1 MSMLTYGSGDPT
13 WYKDAILYEL
23 HVRAF
28 SDSDGDGIG
37 DFRGLTD
44 KLDYLEDLGVNTL
57 WLLPFYPS
65 PLKDDG
71 YDISDYTAVHPSY
84 GTMADFR
91 TFIKEAHR
99 RGLRVVTELVLN
111 HTSDQHP
118 WFQRARRAPAG
129 HPARDWYVW
138 SPTPERYRDVRVIFN
153 DFEPSNWSW
162 DPLAQAYYWHRFY
175 AHQPDLNFENP
186 EVHRA
191 IFDAAEFWLAEGVDG
206 FRLDAIPYLYEREGT
221 PCENLPETHDFLRA
235 LRRRI
240 DGRYPNRMLLA
251 EANQW
256 PEDAAAY
263 FGKGDE
269 CHMAFHFPI
278 MTRLFLAVHMEDRY
292 PMVDILA
299 QTPAL
304 PAPAQWALFLRNHDE
319 LTLEMVTDQER
330 DYMYRVYAQDRAARI
345 NLGIRRRL
353 APLLQNN
360 RKKIEL
366 LNALLFS
373 LPGTPVVYY
382 GDEIGMGD
390 NIFLGDRNG
399 VRTPM
404 QWSGDRNAGFS
415 RANAQRLYLP
425 VVVDPEY
432 HYEAVNVEAQQANP
446 QSLLWWMK
454 RMLALSR
461 RFRAFGRG
469 SFELLTPENRR
480 VLAFIRRHQDE
491 LVLVVANLSRFS
503 QYVELDLSFAKGR
516 TPVELFGRSEFPR
529 VGDAPYLLTL
539 GPHGFYWF
547 SLEPAPQA
555 AAVTPAGEVTRSVE
569 LADDWKSVATG
580 RARPIL
586 EAAILESMKTQAW
599 FSARARPVRSAR
611 ITETAVL
618 PPAMT
623 DAMLVF
629 VLVDYEEGEP
639 ETFSIPLSF
648 VSGERAEK
656 FRKEAREEVV
666 LGLRIRRSSEEI
678 DGVLVNA
685 LADEM
690 FLKAWLHLLSD
701 GSPLSL
707 PAGRIS
713 AFGIGGLD
721 LARLSSDDLLPPS
734 FQKPDSSDSLVGL
747 RGPWTLAW
755 YRLVQE
761 GDHPEVEVARFA
773 AGRDGFGPAQCCC
786 AAWEVTRK
794 GREPVALAV
803 LRNSL
808 LDARSASD
816 QAIDELGRY
825 FEAVRSAASPGSAGP
840 KLADYLLPPPGP
852 EPSDAERAQVGPYLE
867 SVRKMAEA
875 TAHLHRSMAVGVS
888 DPGFTP
894 EPLTAAQVRV
904 RFQTIRRK
912 VMLLA
917 PALRLAARAR
927 PELRRER
934 LEEVLEAEVRLLE
947 VLGELLR
954 KGVGVIRIRCHGDL
968 KLAHFASVGTDY
980 FITGLPGP
988 SDAPFIER
996 RLRHIPLWDVAGMLT
1011 SFHRVATTALAHQE
1025 SLGEVAVERW
1035 VQLEYGAV
1043 CWIDVVARTFVEAYR
1058 KACAGTLLEIPAA
1071 IDLEAIL
1078 RASMIER
1085 TLDDLHASLARES
1098 TDAARDVRRLLTLL
1112 HPTVRMESRSIV

>member
-1 MSMLTYGSGDPT
+1 MSNPSADPDDPR
-13 WYKDAILYEL
+13 WYKDAIIYEL
-23 HVRAF
+23 HVRSF

-37 DFRGLTD
+37 DFRGLTE
-44 KLDYLEDLGVNTL
+44 KLDYLEDLGVTAL

-91 TFIKEAHR
+91 VFIKEAHR
-99 RGLRVVTELVLN
+99 RGLRVITELVLN

-129 HPARDWYVW
+129 HPDRDWYVW
-138 SPTPERYRDVRVIFN
+138 SPTPERFRDVRVIFN

-162 DPLAQAYYWHRFY
+162 DPVAQAYYWHRFY

-191 IFDAAEFWLAEGVDG
+191 IFAAADFWLAEGVDG

-221 PCENLPETHDFLRA
+221 LCENLPETHEFLRA
-235 LRRRI
+235 LRRHVDERFP
-240 DGRYPNRMLLA
+240 RRMLLA

-263 FGKGDE
+263 FGGGDE

-304 PAPAQWALFLRNHDE
+304 PEPAQWALFLRNHDE

-454 RMLALSR
+454 RLLALSR

-469 SFELLTPENRR
+469 SFELLTPENRK
-480 VLAFIRRHQDE
+480 VLAYVRRYQDE
-491 LVLVVANLSRFS
+491 LVLVVANLSRFA
-503 QYVELDLSFAKGR
+503 QYVELDLGFAKGR
-516 TPVELFGRSEFPR
+516 TPVELFGRSEFPK

-539 GPHGFYWF
+539 GPHSFFWF
-547 SLEPAPQA
+547 SLEPAPEA
-555 AAVTPAGEVTRSVE
+555 PAVTTRGDVTQAVEVR
-569 LADDWKSVATG
+569 DDWKGALAG
-580 RARPIL
+580 RARPAL
-586 EAAILESMKTQAW
+586 EAALLDHLMSQSW
-599 FSARARPVRSAR
+599 FSARARPVRAIR
-611 ITETAVL
+611 IAEAIVL
-618 PPAMT
+618 PASV
-623 DAMLVF
+623 AEAALVF
-629 VLVDYEEGEP
+629 VHVDYDEGEP
-639 ETFSIPLSF
+639 EVFSVPLSF
-648 VSGERAEK
+648 VSGERSEK
-656 FRKEAREEVV
+656 FLRDAREEVV
-666 LGLRIRRSSEEI
+666 LGVRIGPAASGLA
-678 DGVLVNA
+678 GVLVNA
-685 LADEM
+685 LADEA
-690 FLKAWLHLLSD
+690 FVKGWIQLLME
-701 GSPLSL
+701 GAVLAVPQ
-707 PAGRIS
+707 GRIS
-713 AFGIGGLD
+713 AFGIGRFDPREFVLEGLFP
-721 LARLSSDDLLPPS
+721 APG
-734 FQKPDSSDSLVGL
+734 QKPDGSESIVPL
-747 RGPWTLAW
+747 RGAWSIVW
-755 YRLVQE
+755 YRLLQE
-761 GDHPEVEVARFA
+761 GVHPEIEVARFA
-773 AGRDGFGPAQCCC
+773 AAREGCAPARVCS
-786 AAWEVTRK
+786 AAWEVLRR
-794 GREPVALAV
+794 GREPIALAS
-803 LRNSL
+803 LRAAPS
-808 LDARSASD
+808 DARGAHA
-816 QAIDELGRY
+816 QALDELGRY
-825 FEAVRSAASPGSAGP
+825 FEAVRSAAASGTAGP
-840 KLADYLLPPPGP
+840 KLADTPLPALGS
-852 EPSDAERAQVGPYLE
+852 EPTAEERSLIGPYLE

-875 TAHLHRSMAVGVS
+875 TALLHRSVSEGVT
-888 DPGFTP
+888 DPAFIP
-894 EPLTAAQVRV
+894 ELLTAAHVRS
-904 RFQTIRRK
+904 RFQTLRRK
-912 VMLLA
+912 VLLLA

-927 PELRRER
+927 PELRGAR
-934 LEEVLEAEVRLLE
+934 LEEVLEAEVRLLD
-947 VLGELLR
+947 VLGDLLR
-954 KGVGVIRIRCHGDL
+954 KGVGTIRIRCHGDL
-968 KLAHFASVGTDY
+968 RLACFSSLGSDY
-980 FITGLPGP
+980 LINGLPGP
-988 SDAPFIER
+988 GDAPFVER
-996 RLRHIPLWDVAGMLT
+996 RLRHVPLWDIAEMLT
-1011 SFHRVATTALAHQE
+1011 SFHDAAAAALEHQE

-1035 VQLEYGAV
+1035 VQLERGAV
-1043 CWIDVVARTFVEAYR
+1043 AWYDGVGRTFVEGYR
-1058 KACAGTLLEIPAA
+1058 KACAGTLLELPAA
-1071 IDLEAIL
+1071 LDWTATL

-1085 TLDDLHASLARES
+1085 TLDQLHASLARGS
-1098 TDAARDVRRLLTLL
+1098 TDAAGDVRRLLTLL
-1112 HPTVRMESRSIV
+1112 HPPPRP

>member
-1 MSMLTYGSGDPT
+1 MFSQGPEDPR
-13 WYKDAILYEL
+13 WYKDAIIYEL
-23 HVRAF
+23 HVRSF
-28 SDSDGDGIG
+28 FDSDGDGIG
-37 DFRGLTD
+37 DFRGLTE

-71 YDISDYTAVHPSY
+71 YDISDYTSVHPSY
-84 GTMADFR
+84 GTLADFR
-91 TFIKEAHR
+91 AFIKEAHR

-129 HPARDWYVW
+129 SAARNWYVW
-138 SPTPERYRDVRVIFN
+138 SPTPERYRDVRVIFS

-162 DPLAQAYYWHRFY
+162 DPVAQAYYWHRFY
-175 AHQPDLNFENP
+175 AHQPDVNFDNP

-191 IFDAAEFWLAEGVDG
+191 IVEAADFWLAEGVDG

-221 PCENLPETHDFLRA
+221 LCENLPETHEFLRA
-235 LRRRI
+235 LRRHI
-240 DGRYPNRMLLA
+240 DDRFPNRMLLA

-299 QTPAL
+299 QTPVL
-304 PAPAQWALFLRNHDE
+304 PDAAQWALFLRNHDE

-461 RFRAFGRG
+461 RFKAFGRG
-469 SFELLTPENRR
+469 SFELLTPENRK
-480 VLAFIRRHQDE
+480 VLAFVRRHQEE
-491 LVLVVANLSRFS
+491 LVLVVANLSRFA

-539 GPHGFYWF
+539 GPHSFFWF
-547 SLEPAPQA
+547 SLEPAREA
-555 AAVTPAGEVTRSVE
+555 AAVTTGGEVIRSAEVS
-569 LADDWKSVATG
+569 DDWKGVLSG
-580 RARPIL
+580 RARLTL
-586 EAAILESMKTQAW
+586 EAAILGYLETQPW
-599 FSARARPVRSAR
+599 FRNRARPVRSLR
-611 ITETAVL
+611 IVETAALPAAVAESVL
-618 PPAMT
+618 
-623 DAMLVF
+623 LF
-629 VLVDYEEGEP
+629 VHVDYDEGEP
-639 ETFSIPLSF
+639 ETFSVPLSF
-648 VSGERAEK
+648 VSGERSEK
-656 FRKEAREEVV
+656 FRREAREEVV
-666 LGLRIRRSSEEI
+666 LGLHVRRANEGL

-685 LADEM
+685 LADET
-690 FLKAWLHLLSD
+690 FLKAWLRLLTD
-701 GSPLSL
+701 GSSLAMAAGRVTAYPLGSADVRKLSPEELL
-707 PAGRIS
+707 PASPQKSEEPHS
-713 AFGIGGLD
+713 AL
-721 LARLSSDDLLPPS
+721 
-734 FQKPDSSDSLVGL
+734 GL
-747 RGPWTLAW
+747 RGPWSVTW

-761 GDHPEVEVARFA
+761 GIHPEIEVARFA
-773 AGRDGFGPAQCCC
+773 ADRENFGPALCCSGV
-786 AAWEVTRK
+786 WELLRK
-794 GREPVALAV
+794 GREPLALAS
-803 LRNSL
+803 LRRSTA
-808 LDARSASD
+808 DARGAYD
-816 QAIDELGRY
+816 QALDELGRF
-825 FEAVRSAASPGSAGP
+825 FEAVRSTSAPATFPGP
-840 KLADYLLPPPGP
+840 RLADAPLPDLTGTPTD
-852 EPSDAERAQVGPYLE
+852 EDRALVGPYLE

-875 TAHLHRSMAVGVS
+875 TARLHRSVSEGVS
-888 DPGFTP
+888 DPAFVP
-894 EPLTAAQVRV
+894 EPLSAAQARS
-904 RFQTIRRK
+904 RFQTLRRK

-927 PELRRER
+927 PELRGAP
-934 LEEVLEAEVRLLE
+934 LEEVLTAELRLIE

-954 KGVGVIRIRCHGDL
+954 KEVGLVRIRCHGDL
-968 KLAHFASVGTDY
+968 DLAHFASVGTDY
-980 FITGLPGP
+980 LITGLPGP
-988 SDAPFIER
+988 ADAAFVER
-996 RLRHIPLWDVAGMLT
+996 RLRRVPLWDVAGMLA
-1011 SFHRVATTALAHQE
+1011 SFHCATSAALAHQE
-1025 SLGEVAVERW
+1025 SLGEVAVDRW
-1035 VQLEYGAV
+1035 AQLERGAV
-1043 CWIDVVARTFVEAYR
+1043 RWAECVGRTFVEAYR
-1058 KACAGTLLEIPAA
+1058 TACAGTALELPASTDWGSA
-1071 IDLEAIL
+1071 L
-1078 RASMIER
+1078 RASAMER
-1085 TLDDLHASLARES
+1085 ALDDLHASLTRGS
-1098 TDAARDVRRLLTLL
+1098 PRAAQDMRRLLTLL
-1112 HPTVRMESRSIV
+1112 HPVPRP